1 MIYTKTEKKELD
13 KVRGVFAEHLR
24 QCPDFELLWSDKV
37 GYVWLAIGLEP
48 LYVDTGRRIESAE
61 DLCRECLESIGMDVL
76 YITDNDHG
84 PTTTVWRMPI
94 HWSAQRSAGA
104 GIPSW
109 ISSRSLPI
117 FAKRF
122 SRKRTNAKACR
133 LPHEGK
139 SAGSVYWQ
147 NQSRPGAVAGIGK
160 IRWARPIFLPLTGS
174 AGSAMSSD

>member
-1 MIYTKTEKKELD
+1 MISRKLRKRT
-13 KVRGVFAEHLR
+13 RQSPRVFAEHLR

-61 DLCRECLESIGMDVL
+61 DLCREVWRALGWMSCILP
-76 YITDNDHG
+76 T
-84 PTTTVWRMPI
+84 TTTVWRMPI

-117 FAKRF
+117 LRRDSPGKGLTQ
-122 SRKRTNAKACR
+122 S
-133 LPHEGK
+133 LPATHEGK

-147 NQSRPGAVAGIGK
+147 NQSRPGTVAGIGK

-174 AGSAMSSD
+174 AG